1 MQLQQSEQQTQTEP
15 LILVL
20 KEQCRRT
27 HTELIKRW
35 TDNDAF
41 LGEETTSDKEAYYI
55 VVDGNSE
62 RFITNDDRD
71 ANSAGGAA
79 HEVRFILISRMQKS

>member
-41 LGEETTSDKEAYYI
+41 LGEETTSDKEA
-55 VVDGNSE
+55 
-62 RFITNDDRD
+62 
-71 ANSAGGAA
+71 
-79 HEVRFILISRMQKS
+79 